1 MAAETLAGGTFVNV
15 LLTAVFLSLATAS
28 ASFPPPTVVALD
40 DNLKFSSG
48 PLASINGSE
57 KTLVQTT
64 PAGPV
69 TFHVG
74 QAQVIGPNKQAVS
87 ISSLR
92 PGQQLR
98 VYFRVAQGANALEID
113 VDG

>member
-1 MAAETLAGGTFVNV
+1 MKM
-15 LLTAVFLSLATAS
+15 LLTAVFLSLASAS

-48 PLASINGSE
+48 PLASINTTD

-69 TFHVG
+69 TFQVA
-74 QAQVIGPNKQAVS
+74 QAQVIGPNKQAMS
-87 ISSLR
+87 LSGLR

-98 VYFRVAQGANALEID
+98 IYFRVAQGAIALEID